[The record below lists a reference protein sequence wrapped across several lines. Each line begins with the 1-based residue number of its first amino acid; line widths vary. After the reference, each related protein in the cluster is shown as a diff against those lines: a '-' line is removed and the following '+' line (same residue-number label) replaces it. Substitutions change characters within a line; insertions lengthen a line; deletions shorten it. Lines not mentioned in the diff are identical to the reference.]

1 MSIAETAV
9 QTPIRGVAF
18 DLDGLMVNTEV
29 IFNEVGREI
38 LRRRDRE
45 MTHELV
51 GLMMGRRAPEAIGN
65 MIAFHKL
72 TDSVEAL
79 ILETR
84 TLFFEL
90 LGTRL
95 EPMPGLFELLDHIE
109 ACGIPKAVATSSER
123 NYLEDVLTRLNILDR
138 FQTTLAAEDVTHG
151 KPEPEIYLTAAR
163 RLGVDPH
170 ELMVLEDSHAGTTAG
185 VRAGAVVVSVPH
197 EHSRLFDLSHATYI
211 ASQLNDPWVM
221 RRLGTPSK

>member
-1 MSIAETAV
+1 MSIAESAV
-9 QTPIRGVAF
+9 QTPIRAVAF

-45 MTHELV
+45 MTQELV

-65 MIAFHKL
+65 MIEFHKL

-138 FQTTLAAEDVTHG
+138 FQTTLTAEDVTHG
-151 KPEPEIYLTAAR
+151 KPEPEIYLTAAQ
-163 RLGVDPH
+163 RLGVEPH

-211 ASQLNDPWVM
+211 AARLDDPWVL
-221 RRLGTPSK
+221 RRLGTPSS